1 MICVHSYEIT
11 KWGNNMTNYSED
23 EPILKYEHVDISY
36 AGKKVVSDVSFT
48 LHKGEIMGLVG
59 ESGSGKSTIIKAAM
73 NLLGD
78 DGLVTRGDIWYKNL
92 DLPDVK
98 GEELRKLC
106 GPDLA
111 MIFQNAGLSMCPIR
125 KIGDQIYESMNEHE
139 KISKEEFLTRVE
151 KIMGIVGLTDY
162 DRILDSYPFQLSGG
176 MNQRIGICMA
186 MLLNPKVLLADEPTS
201 ALDVTTQ
208 KKVVEEMLK
217 MRDEYGT
224 SMIIV
229 THNIGLVEK
238 MCDTVAV
245 LKDGMIKEFGH
256 AKDVINNPQDEYTK
270 LLMKSVI
277 RIKKKA

>member
-1 MICVHSYEIT
+1 M
-11 KWGNNMTNYSED
+11 
-23 EPILKYEHVDISY
+23 
-36 AGKKVVSDVSFT
+36 
-48 LHKGEIMGLVG
+48 
-59 ESGSGKSTIIKAAM
+59 
-73 NLLGD
+73 
-78 DGLVTRGDIWYKNL
+78 
-92 DLPDVK
+92 
-98 GEELRKLC
+98 
-106 GPDLA
+106 
-111 MIFQNAGLSMCPIR
+111 
-125 KIGDQIYESMNEHE
+125 YESMNEHE

-186 MLLNPKVLLADEPTS
+186 ML
-201 ALDVTTQ
+201 
-208 KKVVEEMLK
+208 
-217 MRDEYGT
+217 GT

>member
-1 MICVHSYEIT
+1 
-11 KWGNNMTNYSED
+11 
-23 EPILKYEHVDISY
+23 
-36 AGKKVVSDVSFT
+36 
-48 LHKGEIMGLVG
+48 
-59 ESGSGKSTIIKAAM
+59 
-73 NLLGD
+73 
-78 DGLVTRGDIWYKNL
+78 
-92 DLPDVK
+92 
-98 GEELRKLC
+98 
-106 GPDLA
+106 

>member
-1 MICVHSYEIT
+1 
-11 KWGNNMTNYSED
+11 
-23 EPILKYEHVDISY
+23 
-36 AGKKVVSDVSFT
+36 
-48 LHKGEIMGLVG
+48 
-59 ESGSGKSTIIKAAM
+59 
-73 NLLGD
+73 
-78 DGLVTRGDIWYKNL
+78 
-92 DLPDVK
+92 
-98 GEELRKLC
+98 
-106 GPDLA
+106 
-111 MIFQNAGLSMCPIR
+111 
-125 KIGDQIYESMNEHE
+125 
-139 KISKEEFLTRVE
+139 
-151 KIMGIVGLTDY
+151 
-162 DRILDSYPFQLSGG
+162 
-176 MNQRIGICMA
+176 MA

-277 RIKKKA
+277 RIKEKA

>member
-1 MICVHSYEIT
+1 
-11 KWGNNMTNYSED
+11 
-23 EPILKYEHVDISY
+23 
-36 AGKKVVSDVSFT
+36 
-48 LHKGEIMGLVG
+48 
-59 ESGSGKSTIIKAAM
+59 
-73 NLLGD
+73 
-78 DGLVTRGDIWYKNL
+78 
-92 DLPDVK
+92 
-98 GEELRKLC
+98 
-106 GPDLA
+106 
-111 MIFQNAGLSMCPIR
+111 
-125 KIGDQIYESMNEHE
+125 
-139 KISKEEFLTRVE
+139 
-151 KIMGIVGLTDY
+151 
-162 DRILDSYPFQLSGG
+162 

-186 MLLNPKVLLADEPTS
+186 MLLNPNVLLADEPTS

>member
-1 MICVHSYEIT
+1 
-11 KWGNNMTNYSED
+11 MTNYSED

-111 MIFQNAGLSMCPIR
+111 MIFQNAGLSMCHIR

-201 ALDVTTQ
+201 ALDPIATLKIEELMEDL
-208 KKVVEEMLK
+208 KKEF
-217 MRDEYGT
+217 T
-224 SMIIV
+224 IIIV
-229 THNIGLVEK
+229 THNMQQATRISDYTAFFMLGEIIEYAPTEK
-238 MCDTVAV
+238 
-245 LKDGMIKEFGH
+245 LFKDPQNKKTEDYITGRFG
-256 AKDVINNPQDEYTK
+256 
-270 LLMKSVI
+270 
-277 RIKKKA
+277 

>member
-1 MICVHSYEIT
+1 
-11 KWGNNMTNYSED
+11 
-23 EPILKYEHVDISY
+23 
-36 AGKKVVSDVSFT
+36 
-48 LHKGEIMGLVG
+48 
-59 ESGSGKSTIIKAAM
+59 
-73 NLLGD
+73 
-78 DGLVTRGDIWYKNL
+78 
-92 DLPDVK
+92 
-98 GEELRKLC
+98 
-106 GPDLA
+106 
-111 MIFQNAGLSMCPIR
+111 
-125 KIGDQIYESMNEHE
+125 
-139 KISKEEFLTRVE
+139 
-151 KIMGIVGLTDY
+151 
-162 DRILDSYPFQLSGG
+162 

-256 AKDVINNPQDEYTK
+256 AKDVITNPQDEYTK

>member
-1 MICVHSYEIT
+1 
-11 KWGNNMTNYSED
+11 MTNYSEN
-23 EPILKYEHVDISY
+23 ETILKYEHVDISY

-125 KIGDQIYESMNEHE
+125 KIGDQISESMNEHE
-139 KISKEEFLTRVE
+139 KISKEEFLTRIE

-186 MLLNPKVLLADEPTS
+186 MLLKPKVLFADEPTS

-277 RIKKKA
+277 RIKKKHKK

>member
-1 MICVHSYEIT
+1 
-11 KWGNNMTNYSED
+11 MTNYSED

-78 DGLVTRGDIWYKNL
+78 DGLVTRGDIWYRNL

-176 MNQRIGICMA
+176 MN
-186 MLLNPKVLLADEPTS
+186 
-201 ALDVTTQ
+201 
-208 KKVVEEMLK
+208 
-217 MRDEYGT
+217 
-224 SMIIV
+224 
-229 THNIGLVEK
+229 
-238 MCDTVAV
+238 
-245 LKDGMIKEFGH
+245 
-256 AKDVINNPQDEYTK
+256 
-270 LLMKSVI
+270 
-277 RIKKKA
+277 